1 MLSIIWLKAINDCL
15 FYQLC
20 DWRRS
25 MITSFINY
33 MYGGE
38 TLIAS
43 FISAMFEGDHSPLLW
58 WMITYKRAKRSL
70 STFFLSWHGWERMG
84 ISTVSISTIR
94 PPQHMWAVER
104 YSRELCHQPRSGCC
118 WHHVLEPE
126 YPKESS
132 WKWPDNNQ
140 RPPWVLLQ
148 QCFSSLSPGRTCRC
162 WLSSVCYHSYM
173 NGVCAGGSWSISA
186 KVTRAINAIAL
197 LCMHCY
203 GNDRR
208 SLITSFSIMKV
219 FTDHF

>member
-1 MLSIIWLKAINDCL
+1 
-15 FYQLC
+15 
-20 DWRRS
+20 
-25 MITSFINY
+25 
-33 MYGGE
+33 
-38 TLIAS
+38 
-43 FISAMFEGDHSPLLW
+43 
-58 WMITYKRAKRSL
+58 
-70 STFFLSWHGWERMG
+70 
-84 ISTVSISTIR
+84 
-94 PPQHMWAVER
+94 MWAVER

-173 NGVCAGGSWSISA
+173 NGVCAWGSWSISA
-186 KVTRAINAIAL
+186 NVTRAINAIAL

-208 SLITSFSIMKV
+208 SLITSFSIALQKRPLIAYFISFMFKGKHWSYPLSALCLKAITV
-219 FTDHF
+219 RSFYQLCVWWRSPIAYVISSMIEGHQWLPFYQLCDWRRSTTICMEERHWSLPLSALCLKAITHHCFDEW